1 MKSITFTKSGISSF
15 CFLLFMALANGNIF
29 ANDSAKLADSFVSPP
44 AESRPWVFWRWLN
57 GAASKE
63 GITRDFEEMKKQGIG
78 GALLFD
84 SGEVDP
90 KLQQGPP
97 FMSDEWRELFR
108 HSVKEAHRCGII
120 LSVNLCSGWNAG
132 GPWITPEHAAKT
144 LVSSQTIVKGGDTT
158 VAVRL
163 AQPPAVQNFYR
174 DIVALAMPVE
184 DGVLAGGRLTASS
197 QTSDGGVALAE
208 DGNDQTSWISTGWKA
223 GMGPTLEKPAFLQFD
238 FAEPWA
244 AGGCYL
250 KPHVESGPKDVEV
263 QCSDNG
269 RDFRPL
275 KRAQLERDRESVI
288 AFDETRAK
296 HFRLLI
302 SSAYPQGKEAAS
314 RNVRVAEFALLSK
327 DQVALGKKNQPRG
340 QWTHKQ
346 AVDVSRFV
354 NQEGELTWKVPS
366 GSWRILRI
374 GYTLLDRLTHNP
386 GSGPAGREVDPM
398 SHAAMDAH
406 FAETAAKLISD
417 AGKLAGNTF
426 QYLEIDS
433 WEFPQPTWTPLM
445 RQEFKARRGYDP
457 LLWLPAVLGQTVDGI
472 EESRRF
478 LQDYRRTA
486 ADLVAANY
494 YGRLNEL
501 AIQGGLLGTT
511 CEAGGPYFTHWV
523 DALQCQGKQT
533 VPMGEFWKR
542 NLEPD
547 GGMNYGPHNLTVKQ
561 AASAAHIYGKPVCQ
575 AEAFT
580 SAACDFIDDPWSMKD
595 VGDSAFC
602 AGLTRMVFHGFYTQL
617 HPERKPGIFWPHI
630 GTHFGYNLT
639 WWPMSNAWLTYLAR
653 CQHLLQQGLFV
664 ADFAYLQDEAIPAFI
679 ARRPDQQPMRPP
691 GFDYDAL
698 NAEVLLT
705 RCTAE
710 NGRLTLPDGMS
721 YRYLV
726 LPHHSGAILADS
738 TLKKINELAEA
749 GITVLGP
756 RAFADRVPKLREG
769 ALHTVVVADGLA
781 PDLEL
786 RKPSPSANI
795 EWIHRRSDNEDI
807 YFLSNQGTNMASVR
821 AVFRVQDKQ
830 PELWDPVTGS
840 IRNLPE
846 YQLTDDNRIEIPMQ
860 FAPRQSLFVVFK
872 KNIKPTETSDRD
884 GSRNFPETK
893 PAQELAGPW
902 EVEFDP
908 AWFYP
913 ASGTGHKVRFDQLE
927 DWTTCKEEAIKFY
940 SGIATYRMT
949 FESGSGET
957 PSARYLDLGSVRNLA
972 RVRLNGRDLGTLWTA
987 PWRVAIPAGL
997 LKPTGN
1003 QLEIEVA
1010 NLWPNRL
1017 IGDGF
1022 LPRNQRRTVCNV
1034 TTYEPVLSFNSG
1046 DWAQGSCPACAG
1058 RHQSGKP
1065 AEPLPSG
1072 LLGPVRI
1079 LEELVP

>member
-15 CFLLFMALANGNIF
+15 CLLLVMSLANGNIF
-29 ANDSAKLADSFVSPP
+29 ANDSAKLADAFVSPP
-44 AESRPWVFWRWLN
+44 AESRAWCWWRWLN
-57 GAASKE
+57 GAASTE
-63 GITRDFEEMKKQGIG
+63 GITRDMEEMRRQGIG
-78 GALLFD
+78 GAGIFD
-84 SGEVDP
+84 AGQVDP
-90 KLQQGPP
+90 KVQQGPT
-97 FMSDEWRELFR
+97 FMGDEWRALFR
-108 HSVKEAHRCGII
+108 HAVREADRCGIV

-132 GPWITPEHAAKT
+132 GPWITPEHAVKS
-144 LVSSQTIVKGGDTT
+144 LVSSLTIAKGGTT
-158 VAVRL
+158 A
-163 AQPPAVQNFYR
+163 AVQLPQPSTVQDYYQ
-174 DIVALAMPVE
+174 DIAVLAVPVDDEALARAEIV
-184 DGVLAGGRLTASS
+184 ASS
-197 QTSDGGVALAE
+197 QVNQGEVALAE
-208 DGNDQTSWISTGWKA
+208 DGNGKTCWTSKGYKA
-223 GMGPTLEKPAFLQFD
+223 GMGPTPENPAFIQFN
-238 FAEPWA
+238 FAESHEA
-244 AGGCYL
+244 SGCYL
-250 KPHVESGPKDVEV
+250 KSYPESGPKDVDF
-263 QCSDNG
+263 QCSDDG
-269 RDFRPL
+269 RTFRSL
-275 KRAQLERDRESVI
+275 KKLRVKPSEELVI
-288 AFDETRAK
+288 TFDETRAK

-302 SSAYPQGKEAAS
+302 LSSYPVGTDLES
-314 RNVRVAEFALLSK
+314 RNVKVSEIAMLSK
-327 DQVALGKKNQPRG
+327 NQLTASKRPVARG
-340 QWTHKQ
+340 HWPAKQ
-346 AVDVSRFV
+346 ALDLTPYVDR
-354 NQEGELTWKVPS
+354 NGDLNYALPPGGWK
-366 GSWRILRI
+366 IQRI
-374 GYTLLDRLTHNP
+374 GYTLLNRKTHNP
-386 GSGPAGREVDPM
+386 GSGPAGWEVDPL
-398 SHAAMDAH
+398 SAEAMDAH
-406 FAETAAKLISD
+406 FAETGAKLIAD
-417 AGKLAGNTF
+417 AGPLAGKTL
-426 QYLEIDS
+426 QYFLIDS
-433 WEFPQPTWTPLM
+433 WELPQPTWTADM
-445 RQEFKARRGYDP
+445 REEFQKRRGYDP
-457 LLWLPAVLGQTVDGI
+457 ILWLPAVLGQCTDSM
-472 EESRRF
+472 EETQRF
-478 LQDYRRTA
+478 MQDFRRTV
-486 ADLVAANY
+486 ADLVASNY
-494 YGRLNEL
+494 YGRLEEL
-501 AIQGGLLGTT
+501 TVRGGMHGTT

-542 NLEPD
+542 NREPD
-547 GGMNYGPHNLTVKQ
+547 GGVNYGPHNLTVKQ
-561 AASAAHIYGKPVCQ
+561 AASAAHVYGKPICQ

-580 SAACDFIDDPWSMKD
+580 SMACDFIDDPWSMKD
-595 VGDSAFC
+595 IGDSAFC

-617 HPERKPGIFWPHI
+617 APERKPGIYWPHI
-630 GTHFGYNLT
+630 GTHFSYNLT

-653 CQHLLQQGLFV
+653 CQHMLRQGLFV

-691 GFDYDAL
+691 GFDYDTL

-705 RCTAE
+705 RCSAE

-756 RAFADRVPKLREG
+756 RAFADRVPKLRED

-781 PDLEL
+781 PDLEI
-786 RKPSPSANI
+786 RKPSPGANI
-795 EWIHRRSDNEDI
+795 DWIHRRSNNEDI

-821 AVFRVQDKQ
+821 AVFRVHDTQ

-860 FAPRQSLFVVFK
+860 FAPRQSWFVVFRS
-872 KNIKPTETSDRD
+872 NIKPTEASDRD

-893 PAQELAGPW
+893 LLQELAGPW

-913 ASGTGHKVRFDQLE
+913 ASGADHKVRFDQLE
-927 DWTTCKEEAIKFY
+927 DWTTRKEEAIRFY

-1022 LPRNQRRTVCNV
+1022 LPHDQRRTVCNV
-1034 TTYEPVLSFNSG
+1034 TTYEPVLPFNSG
-1046 DWAQGSCPACAG
+1046 DWAQGSCPTCAG

-1065 AEPLPSG
+1065 AGPLPSG

-1079 LEELVP
+1079 LEEFVP